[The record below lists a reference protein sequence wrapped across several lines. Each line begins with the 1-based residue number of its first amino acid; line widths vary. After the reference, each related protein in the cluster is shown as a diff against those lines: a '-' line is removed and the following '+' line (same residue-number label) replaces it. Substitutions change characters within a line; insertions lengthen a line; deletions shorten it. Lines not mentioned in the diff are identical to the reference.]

1 MRCARVRR
9 RAQFDGEGRRA
20 AAPRFDAQPVQG
32 VSSIKPGTTAG
43 AWWALSDNG
52 FGGKWNS
59 SDYRLCIYLFDVR
72 PRTEA
77 GGDSRNA
84 LQAVIELSDPAK
96 FFPWRLAD
104 ENSPE
109 RLLTGLDADPESLVT
124 MPDESFWI
132 GDEFGPWLLH
142 FSIDGELLAP
152 PVELPDNVRS
162 ADHPLAITRADIP
175 RLPHSRGLEAMDLAG
190 DNKTLVS
197 ILEGTVGGDA
207 PRTLRVQ
214 RYDTAAGKWL
224 PGTLIY
230 ELDPDTI
237 SVTDMS
243 LIEGNRFVVIERDD
257 QQGDA
262 ARAKRVYSID
272 LDRALP
278 GKPLQ
283 KKLVID
289 LLSIGNARGLAVT
302 APGAPF
308 RFPYLTTE
316 SIQVLDRKHV
326 VIVNDN
332 NYPATG
338 GRGACRQGRHRM
350 DLARTRQSFVSPVTL
365 IALKNA
371 ELAFGLH
378 PLLDGASIAI
388 QAGDRVGLIGR
399 NGTGKSSLLSAL
411 LGKIPLDAG
420 EVQRRPGLVH
430 RERRAGAGAAARRN
444 AARVAG
450 AARRFREHAR
460 RPRVVGARSAAQ
472 RIPAAVLGKSRCIAG
487 LGVRR
492 RAQARRA
499 RAGVR
504 DDARPHAAR

>member
-1 MRCARVRR
+1 MLGLFPRVLKMAAALVAACALASVSYAQAPAPAKPATSAKKPAAGSSKPKPTTAAKKPAKPVIPPPPPPPPPVELIGLIVMPADAMRAGPPSG
-9 RAQFDGEGRRA
+9 QFDGEGRRA
-20 AAPRFDAQPVQG
+20 SAPRFEAQPVQG
-32 VSSIKPGTTAG
+32 VSSIKPGATAG

-77 GGDSRNA
+77 GTDSRNA

-96 FFPWRLAD
+96 YFPWRLAD

-142 FSIDGELLAP
+142 FSIDGELLGP

-162 ADHPLAITRADIP
+162 VDHPLAITHADIP
-175 RLPHSRGLEAMDLAG
+175 RLPHSRGLEAMDLAA

-207 PRTLRVQ
+207 PKHLRVQ

-224 PGTLIY
+224 NPTLIY
-230 ELDPDTI
+230 ELDADTV

-257 QQGDA
+257 LQGDA

-289 LLSIGNARGLAVT
+289 LLAIGNSRGLVVT
-302 APGAPF
+302 TPGAPF
-308 RFPYLTTE
+308 RFPYLTIE

-326 VIVNDN
+326 VVVNDN

-338 GRGACRQGRHRM
+338 GRGANVK
-350 DLARTRQSFVSPVTL
+350 DATEWIWL
-365 IALKNA
+365 
-371 ELAFGLH
+371 ELAN
-378 PLLDGASIAI
+378 PL
-388 QAGDRVGLIGR
+388 
-399 NGTGKSSLLSAL
+399 
-411 LGKIPLDAG
+411 
-420 EVQRRPGLVH
+420 
-430 RERRAGAGAAARRN
+430 
-444 AARVAG
+444 
-450 AARRFREHAR
+450 
-460 RPRVVGARSAAQ
+460 
-472 RIPAAVLGKSRCIAG
+472 
-487 LGVRR
+487 
-492 RAQARRA
+492 
-499 RAGVR
+499 
-504 DDARPHAAR
+504 

>member
-1 MRCARVRR
+1 MPADAF
-9 RAQFDGEGRRA
+9 RAGPPTGQFDSEGRRA
-20 AAPRFDAQPVQG
+20 AAPRFEAQPVQG
-32 VSSIKPGTTAG
+32 VSSIKPGATAG

-77 GGDSRNA
+77 GADSRNA
-84 LQAVIELSDPAK
+84 LQAIVELSDPAK
-96 FFPWRLAD
+96 FFPWRIAD

-132 GDEFGPWLLH
+132 GEEFGPWLMH
-142 FSIDGELLAP
+142 FSADGELLAP

-162 ADHPLAITRADIP
+162 VDHPLAITRADIP

-190 DNKTLVS
+190 DNHTLVS
-197 ILEGTVGGDA
+197 ILEGTVGGDPA
-207 PRTLRVQ
+207 KTLRVL

-224 PGTLIY
+224 NPTLIY
-230 ELDPDTI
+230 ELDPDTS
-237 SVTDMS
+237 SVTDLS

-272 LDRALP
+272 LDRAVP

-289 LLSIGNARGLAVT
+289 LLSIGNSRGLVVT
-302 APGAPF
+302 TPSGAPF

-338 GRGACRQGRHRM
+338 GRGTNVKDATEWIW
-350 DLARTRQSFVSPVTL
+350 L
-365 IALKNA
+365 
-371 ELAFGLH
+371 ELAN
-378 PLLDGASIAI
+378 PL
-388 QAGDRVGLIGR
+388 
-399 NGTGKSSLLSAL
+399 
-411 LGKIPLDAG
+411 
-420 EVQRRPGLVH
+420 
-430 RERRAGAGAAARRN
+430 
-444 AARVAG
+444 
-450 AARRFREHAR
+450 
-460 RPRVVGARSAAQ
+460 
-472 RIPAAVLGKSRCIAG
+472 
-487 LGVRR
+487 
-492 RAQARRA
+492 
-499 RAGVR
+499 
-504 DDARPHAAR
+504 

>member
-1 MRCARVRR
+1 MPADAMRAGQPSG
-9 RAQFDGEGRRA
+9 QFDGEGRRA
-20 AAPRFDAQPVQG
+20 SAPRFEAQPVQG

-59 SDYRLCIYLFDVR
+59 SDYHLCIYLFDVR

-77 GGDSRNA
+77 GTDSRNA
-84 LQAVIELSDPAK
+84 LQAVIELSDPARY
-96 FFPWRLAD
+96 FPWRLAD

-109 RLLTGLDADPESLVT
+109 RLLTGLDADPESLVA

-142 FSIDGELLAP
+142 FSIDGELLGP
-152 PVELPDNVRS
+152 PVELPENVRS
-162 ADHPLAITRADIP
+162 ADHPLVITHADIP
-175 RLPHSRGLEAMDLAG
+175 RLAHSRGLEAMDLAS

-207 PRTLRVQ
+207 PKHLRVQ

-224 PGTLIY
+224 APTLIY
-230 ELDPDTI
+230 ELDADTV

-257 QQGDA
+257 SQGDA

-272 LDRALP
+272 LDRAVP

-289 LLSIGNARGLAVT
+289 LLAIGNSHGLVLT
-302 APGAPF
+302 TPGAPF
-308 RFPYLTTE
+308 RFPYLTIE

-326 VIVNDN
+326 VVVNDN

-338 GRGACRQGRHRM
+338 GRGASVK
-350 DLARTRQSFVSPVTL
+350 DATEWIWL
-365 IALKNA
+365 
-371 ELAFGLH
+371 ELVN
-378 PLLDGASIAI
+378 PL
-388 QAGDRVGLIGR
+388 
-399 NGTGKSSLLSAL
+399 
-411 LGKIPLDAG
+411 
-420 EVQRRPGLVH
+420 
-430 RERRAGAGAAARRN
+430 
-444 AARVAG
+444 
-450 AARRFREHAR
+450 
-460 RPRVVGARSAAQ
+460 
-472 RIPAAVLGKSRCIAG
+472 
-487 LGVRR
+487 
-492 RAQARRA
+492 
-499 RAGVR
+499 
-504 DDARPHAAR
+504 

>member
-1 MRCARVRR
+1 MLVVSSRALNLAAALVAACLLAPVSSAQTPAPAKPATTTKKPATQSTTTGSKPKPKPGTAAKKPAKPVPPPPPPPPPPVELIGLIVMPPDAMRAGPPSG
-9 RAQFDGEGRRA
+9 AFDGEGRRA
-20 AAPRFDAQPVQG
+20 STPRFDAQPVQG
-32 VSSIKPGTTAG
+32 VSAIKPGATAG

-72 PRTEA
+72 PRTEP

-132 GDEFGPWLLH
+132 GDEMGPWLLH

-162 ADHPLAITRADIP
+162 VDHPLAIAHADIP

-214 RYDTAAGKWL
+214 RYDTSAGKWL

-230 ELDPDTI
+230 ERDADTT

-243 LIEGNRFVVIERDD
+243 LIDGNRFVVIERDD
-257 QQGDA
+257 LQGDA

-272 LDRALP
+272 LDRAVP

-289 LLSIGNARGLAVT
+289 LLTIGNARGLALT
-302 APGAPF
+302 NPGAPF

-338 GRGACRQGRHRM
+338 GRGPSVKDATEWIW
-350 DLARTRQSFVSPVTL
+350 L
-365 IALKNA
+365 
-371 ELAFGLH
+371 ELAN
-378 PLLDGASIAI
+378 PL
-388 QAGDRVGLIGR
+388 
-399 NGTGKSSLLSAL
+399 
-411 LGKIPLDAG
+411 
-420 EVQRRPGLVH
+420 
-430 RERRAGAGAAARRN
+430 
-444 AARVAG
+444 
-450 AARRFREHAR
+450 
-460 RPRVVGARSAAQ
+460 
-472 RIPAAVLGKSRCIAG
+472 
-487 LGVRR
+487 
-492 RAQARRA
+492 
-499 RAGVR
+499 
-504 DDARPHAAR
+504 

>member
-1 MRCARVRR
+1 MLALSVRASNLAAALVAACLLAPVASAQTPATAKPSATAKKPASSSSTSSKPKAKPASTTR
-9 RAQFDGEGRRA
+9 KTAKPVVPPPPPPPPSVELIGLIVMPADAIRAGPPAGQFDGEGRRA

-32 VSSIKPGTTAG
+32 VSAIKPGTTAG

-84 LQAVIELSDPAK
+84 LQAIVELSDPAK

-109 RLLTGLDADPESLVT
+109 RLLTGFDADPESLVI
-124 MPDESFWI
+124 MPDETFWI

-142 FSIDGELLAP
+142 FSADGELLRP

-162 ADHPLAITRADIP
+162 VNHPLVIAHADMP
-175 RLPHSRGLEAMDLAG
+175 ALPNSRGLEAMDLAG

-197 ILEGTVGGDA
+197 ILEGSVSGD
-207 PRTLRVQ
+207 PPKSLRVQ
-214 RYDTAAGKWL
+214 RYDTAAGKWT
-224 PGTLIY
+224 GATLIY
-230 ELDPDTI
+230 ELDADTT

-257 QQGDA
+257 LQGDA

-283 KKLVID
+283 KKLVAD
-289 LLSIGNARGLAVT
+289 LLVIGNARGLAVT
-302 APGAPF
+302 TPAGAPF

-316 SIQVLDRKHV
+316 AIQVLDRKHL

-332 NYPATG
+332 NYPSTG
-338 GRGACRQGRHRM
+338 GRGANIK
-350 DLARTRQSFVSPVTL
+350 DATEWIWL
-365 IALKNA
+365 
-371 ELAFGLH
+371 ELAN
-378 PLLDGASIAI
+378 PL
-388 QAGDRVGLIGR
+388 
-399 NGTGKSSLLSAL
+399 
-411 LGKIPLDAG
+411 
-420 EVQRRPGLVH
+420 
-430 RERRAGAGAAARRN
+430 
-444 AARVAG
+444 
-450 AARRFREHAR
+450 
-460 RPRVVGARSAAQ
+460 
-472 RIPAAVLGKSRCIAG
+472 
-487 LGVRR
+487 
-492 RAQARRA
+492 
-499 RAGVR
+499 
-504 DDARPHAAR
+504 

>member
-1 MRCARVRR
+1 MLALPL
-9 RAQFDGEGRRA
+9 RALNLAAVLVAACLLAPMSSAQAPAPAKPASTKPATTAPSTTKKPSAKPKPKPGTSSAKKKPAKAKPKPPPPPPPPPAVELIGLIVMPADAIRAGPPAGQFDGEGRRA

-109 RLLTGLDADPESLVT
+109 RLLTGIDADPESLVT
-124 MPDESFWI
+124 MPDDSFWI

-142 FSIDGELLAP
+142 FSADGELLAP

-162 ADHPLAITRADIP
+162 ADHPLVITHTDIP
-175 RLPHSRGLEAMDLAG
+175 RLAHSRGLEAMDLAG
-190 DNKTLVS
+190 DSKTLVS

-207 PRTLRVQ
+207 ADTLRVQ
-214 RYDTAAGKWL
+214 RYDTAAAKWVG
-224 PGTLIY
+224 GTLIY
-230 ELDPDTI
+230 VLDQDTT

-243 LIEGNRFVVIERDD
+243 LVEGNRFVVIERDNF
-257 QQGDA
+257 QGNS

-272 LDRALP
+272 LDRAVP

-289 LLSIGNARGLAVT
+289 LLAIGNARGLALT

-332 NYPATG
+332 NYPAAG
-338 GRGACRQGRHRM
+338 GRGNGVKDATEWIW
-350 DLARTRQSFVSPVTL
+350 L
-365 IALKNA
+365 
-371 ELAFGLH
+371 ELAN
-378 PLLDGASIAI
+378 PL
-388 QAGDRVGLIGR
+388 
-399 NGTGKSSLLSAL
+399 
-411 LGKIPLDAG
+411 
-420 EVQRRPGLVH
+420 
-430 RERRAGAGAAARRN
+430 
-444 AARVAG
+444 
-450 AARRFREHAR
+450 
-460 RPRVVGARSAAQ
+460 
-472 RIPAAVLGKSRCIAG
+472 
-487 LGVRR
+487 
-492 RAQARRA
+492 
-499 RAGVR
+499 
-504 DDARPHAAR
+504 